1 MTTMTFIE
9 VEDLVR
15 VYRIGEVE
23 VRALRGLN
31 LSVNEGEII
40 SVMGPSGSGK
50 TTLLNILGGLDR
62 ATAGQ
67 AKVGDVDLT
76 FLSRKQLVMY
86 RRNVVGHI
94 FQTLNLIPTLTA
106 AENISLPMI
115 VAQVPRSERRDRVDE
130 LLSIVQLSDRAH
142 HKPDELSGG
151 EQQRVAIAAALAND
165 PPVVLADE
173 PTGELD
179 SETSRTI
186 VDFLVQINEKYNKTI
201 VMVTHN
207 PIVAAATQR
216 ILRIEDGVIIAAYT
230 PAELESGAEGR
241 QVSFV
246 DQMRQRIRKLE
257 AELKELDKKFQ
268 KGDVTGDEYVDERLR
283 LKAAI
288 RGLEDEIHRHGG

>member
-1 MTTMTFIE
+1 MAFIE

-31 LSVNEGEII
+31 LSVNEGELI

-62 ATAGQ
+62 STAGQ

-94 FQTLNLIPTLTA
+94 FQTLNLIPTLSA

-115 VAQVPRSERRDRVDE
+115 VAQVPRSERRNRVDE
-130 LLSIVQLSDRAH
+130 LLDIVQLSDRAH

-186 VDFLVQINEKYNKTI
+186 VDFLAKINQKYNKTI

-207 PIVAAATQR
+207 PIVAAATER
-216 ILRIEDGVIIAAYT
+216 ILRIEDGVIISTYT
-230 PAELESGAEGR
+230 PAELEAGAEGR

-257 AELKELDKKFQ
+257 AELTALDKKFK
-268 KGDVTGDEYVDERLR
+268 KGEVTGDEYVDERLR

-288 RGLEDEIHRHGG
+288 QGLEDEIHRHGG

>member
-1 MTTMTFIE
+1 MTFIE

-15 VYRIGEVE
+15 VYRMGEVE

-31 LSVNEGEII
+31 MSVEEGELI

-62 ATAGQ
+62 STAGQ
-67 AKVGDVDLT
+67 AKLGDVDLT
-76 FLSRKQLVMY
+76 FLTRKQLVMY

-106 AENISLPMI
+106 AENIALPMI
-115 VAQVPRSERRDRVDE
+115 VAQVPRNQRRDRVAE
-130 LLSIVQLSDRAH
+130 LLEIVQLSDRAH

-151 EQQRVAIAAALAND
+151 EQQRVALASALAND

-179 SETSRTI
+179 SETSKVI
-186 VDFLVQINEKYNKTI
+186 VDFLVHINKKYKKTI
-201 VMVTHN
+201 VLVTHN
-207 PIVAAATQR
+207 PLVAAATER
-216 ILRIEDGVIIAAYT
+216 ILRIEDGVIKAAYT
-230 PAELESGAEGR
+230 PAELEAGAER
-241 QVSFV
+241 RTISYV
-246 DQMRQRIRKLE
+246 DQMQQRVQKLT
-257 AELKELDKKFQ
+257 KELDSLDHKFR
-268 KGDVTGDEYVDERLR
+268 KGKVTGDEYVEERLR

>member
-1 MTTMTFIE
+1 MAFIE

-15 VYRIGEVE
+15 VYRMGQVE

-31 LSVNEGEII
+31 LSVNEGELV

-62 ATAGQ
+62 STAGQ

-94 FQTLNLIPTLTA
+94 FQTLNLIPTLSA
-106 AENISLPMI
+106 AENVSLPMI
-115 VAQVPRSERRDRVDE
+115 IAQVPRSERRERVDE
-130 LLSIVQLSDRAH
+130 LLEVVQLSDRAH

-186 VDFLVQINEKYNKTI
+186 VNFLVQINQKYNKTI
-201 VMVTHN
+201 IMVTHN

-216 ILRIEDGVIIAAYT
+216 IFRIEDG
-230 PAELESGAEGR
+230 
-241 QVSFV
+241 
-246 DQMRQRIRKLE
+246 
-257 AELKELDKKFQ
+257 
-268 KGDVTGDEYVDERLR
+268 
-283 LKAAI
+283 
-288 RGLEDEIHRHGG
+288 EIHFSGYGKGHGVGICLYSASAMAQNGLTADKILSKFFKNSAIVNLSDNK